1 MSRKE
6 NKSFSSQFNLA
17 QFAGAIEWLMNRGLS
32 ASFIAGALEDGPG
45 ADKGNVRVIVHR
57 QRYATPRK
65 EFLVTGEVERLSKLD
80 LNIPPTRQLRRELGL
95 HEEPDLAE
103 LLDSDRKALDELEAR
118 IAAVVAHYRKTYQFI
133 EGAAAIRRLRE
144 KIGFTGQARRIRLLA
159 YLHQLESWFL
169 VHTGRT
175 RSALSHADRAMQ
187 LSRIAYH
194 DSEDVMDLRRLIEA
208 GLIASQAC
216 LLRGEPLW
224 SKKILGVIAG
234 AGEKAG
240 QEMGSDFYRQEGIL
254 YFQKGRFDLAR
265 SSFER
270 SARQTEKVHPTPD
283 ALTLAM
289 TSTRHTNLFQPIQW
303 DKAQELVR
311 LAKRKYGTASLEY
324 SMCVHWAAACGLAT
338 GSSSARKTALEL
350 LNFPR
355 SLPPEFGH
363 QATISKLLRIS
374 ADLPLPAAD
383 RCEWI
388 TMVLY
393 ENAFRNR

>member
-6 NKSFSSQFNLA
+6 NKTLSSQFNLA
-17 QFAGAIEWLMNRGLS
+17 QFAGAIEWLRGRGLS
-32 ASFIAGALEDGPG
+32 TSFIAGALEDGLG
-45 ADKGNVRVIVHR
+45 TDKGNVRVIVHR
-57 QRYATPRK
+57 QRYATPKK
-65 EFLVTGEVERLSKLD
+65 EFLVAGEVERLSKLD
-80 LNIPPTRQLRRELGL
+80 LFILPTRQVRQELGL

-103 LLDSDRKALDELEAR
+103 LLDSDRRALDELEAR
-118 IAAVVAHYRKTYQFI
+118 IKAITAHYRKTYQFI
-133 EGAAAIRRLRE
+133 EGAAAIRRLHE
-144 KIGFTGQARRIRLLA
+144 MVGFTGQARRIRLLA
-159 YLHQLESWFL
+159 YLHQIESWFL

-175 RSALSHADRAMQ
+175 RSALSHADKAMQ

-208 GLIASQAC
+208 GLIASHAC
-216 LLRGEPLW
+216 LLRSEPLW
-224 SKKILGVIAG
+224 SKKILGVISG

-240 QEMGSDFYRQEGIL
+240 QEMGSDFYRQEGVL
-254 YFQKGRFDLAR
+254 YFQRGRFDLAR
-265 SSFER
+265 GSFEM
-270 SARQTEKVHPTPD
+270 SSRQTEKVHPAPD
-283 ALTLAM
+283 ELTLAM

-311 LAKRKYGTASLEY
+311 SAQRKFGTASLEY

-338 GSSSARKTALEL
+338 DSSSVRTIALEL
-350 LNFPR
+350 LNSPR
-355 SLPPEFGH
+355 SLASEFGH

-383 RCEWI
+383 RYEWI

>member
-1 MSRKE
+1 MSRNE
-6 NKSFSSQFNLA
+6 NSPSASQFHLA
-17 QFAGAIEWLMNRGLS
+17 QFAGAIEWLRGRGLS
-32 ASFIAGALEDGPG
+32 ASFIAGVLEDGLG

-57 QRYATPRK
+57 QRYATPKK
-65 EFLVTGEVERLSKLD
+65 EFLVTGEAERLSKLD
-80 LNIPPTRQLRRELGL
+80 LFVPPTRQVRHALGL

-103 LLDSDRKALDELEAR
+103 LAGSDSRTLDELETR
-118 IAAVVAHYRKTYQFI
+118 IPALVAHYRKMYQFV

-175 RSALSHADRAMQ
+175 RTALFHANKAMQ

-194 DSEDVMDLRRLIEA
+194 DSEDSLDLRRLIET
-208 GLIASQAC
+208 GLIASHAC
-216 LLRGEPLW
+216 LLRSEPLW

-240 QEMGSDFYRQEGIL
+240 QRMGSDFYRQEGVL

-265 SSFER
+265 HSFETSSR
-270 SARQTEKVHPTPD
+270 LTEKVHPAPD
-283 ALTLAM
+283 ELVLAM
-289 TSTRHTNLFQPIQW
+289 TSTRHTNLFRPIQW
-303 DKAQELVR
+303 GKAQELVR
-311 LAKRKYGTASLEY
+311 SARLRFGTASLEY
-324 SMCVHWAAACGLAT
+324 SMCINWAAACGLAT
-338 GSSSARKTALEL
+338 DSPSVRKTAIEL
-350 LNFPR
+350 LHSPR
-355 SLPPEFGH
+355 SLSPEFGF
-363 QATISKLLRIS
+363 QTTISKLLQIS
-374 ADLPLPAAD
+374 PDLPLSAAD
-383 RCEWI
+383 RYEWI